1 MHKFRTMTDRHDI
14 MWFDTLD
21 STNEEVR
28 RQIDN
33 LDNLSV
39 VSALTQTAGRGQRG
53 NSWSSAPGHNLTF
66 SILLKFA
73 DDTSNDFHSS
83 LPRLK
88 AVDQF
93 VISEVAA
100 ISVAKLLDNH
110 GISASIKWPNDIYAG
125 NRKICGILVE
135 NILRGNNVYRS
146 IVGIGLNINQKNFD
160 VSLPNPTS
168 MLLEIEKH
176 KCFTDYCS
184 ETYNTHCLLEE
195 FLDIFSDYCRSFLI
209 SKTRH
214 TELRDIYL
222 SKLWRLNITASFRD
236 LTVLP
241 KGHSVAPIVTGKEIA
256 EGREFVGII
265 RGLSPIGSLLIEDI
279 KANSIKEF
287 AFKEISYIL

>member
-83 LPRLK
+83 LLPLK

-110 GISASIKWPNDIYAG
+110 GISASIKW
-125 NRKICGILVE
+125 
-135 NILRGNNVYRS
+135 
-146 IVGIGLNINQKNFD
+146 Q
-160 VSLPNPTS
+160 
-168 MLLEIEKH
+168 
-176 KCFTDYCS
+176 
-184 ETYNTHCLLEE
+184 NT
-195 FLDIFSDYCRSFLI
+195 R
-209 SKTRH
+209 
-214 TELRDIYL
+214 
-222 SKLWRLNITASFRD
+222 
-236 LTVLP
+236 
-241 KGHSVAPIVTGKEIA
+241 
-256 EGREFVGII
+256 REH
-265 RGLSPIGSLLIEDI
+265 
-279 KANSIKEF
+279 
-287 AFKEISYIL
+287 FKMK

>member
-1 MHKFRTMTDRHDI
+1 
-14 MWFDTLD
+14 
-21 STNEEVR
+21 
-28 RQIDN
+28 
-33 LDNLSV
+33 
-39 VSALTQTAGRGQRG
+39 
-53 NSWSSAPGHNLTF
+53 
-66 SILLKFA
+66 
-73 DDTSNDFHSS
+73 
-83 LPRLK
+83 
-88 AVDQF
+88 
-93 VISEVAA
+93 
-100 ISVAKLLDNH
+100 
-110 GISASIKWPNDIYAG
+110 
-125 NRKICGILVE
+125 
-135 NILRGNNVYRS
+135 
-146 IVGIGLNINQKNFD
+146 
-160 VSLPNPTS
+160 
-168 MLLEIEKH
+168 MLLETEKH

-184 ETYNTHCLLEE
+184 ETYNIRSLLEE